1 MKIGDLVAFKPEA
14 SITEERPVG
23 IVLSV
28 GVDHGNG
35 WDTRLRAVTAIF
47 PGVGVTYSCKAKD
60 FEIVSSCES
69 R

>member
-47 PGVGVTYSCKAKD
+47 PGGGGTYSCKAKD